1 MKLLSTEPYSA
12 TKASFLSAAAWLM
25 VATSFGLT
33 GATELVAPDLIKIP
47 WLLFGRVRPV
57 HTTLVMFG
65 FIGTT
70 YLGAVFYVVP
80 RLMRAPLFS
89 ERLAH
94 LTLWAWNLA
103 LVAGVITLLTGH
115 TQSREYAELIWP
127 LDIAVLAVLALTTVN
142 ALETIRRRTENLIY
156 VTVWYLVAGLIIT
169 WVNYAVGNAIWHP
182 STGSVSGILDAI
194 LAWFYGHNVLG
205 LFLTPFAVG
214 MAYYILPRVSGR
226 PLYSHTLSLVGFW
239 SLVALYTHIGSHHL
253 LQSPIPTWLKVLGIV
268 DSLGMIIPVIV
279 ALTNLWLTMK
289 GRLGALHDS
298 VGGRFVMAG
307 TIWYFIVGIQGP
319 VQALPTVQRV
329 THFSNWVVAHAHI
342 GVLGFSAMI
351 AMGTIYFLIPEITGR
366 KLYSDKL
373 ADVHYWLTLFGVTS
387 FFMVLTA
394 AGLVQG
400 NAWLNGETVYR
411 MLPQLNVYMI
421 LRGLTGISIVLGA
434 FIGFYNIFMSLTGR
448 GAKEL

>member
-1 MKLLSTEPYSA
+1 
-12 TKASFLSAAAWLM
+12 
-25 VATSFGLT
+25 
-33 GATELVAPDLIKIP
+33 
-47 WLLFGRVRPV
+47 
-57 HTTLVMFG
+57 
-65 FIGTT
+65 
-70 YLGAVFYVVP
+70 
-80 RLMRAPLFS
+80 
-89 ERLAH
+89 
-94 LTLWAWNLA
+94 
-103 LVAGVITLLTGH
+103 
-115 TQSREYAELIWP
+115 
-127 LDIAVLAVLALTTVN
+127 
-142 ALETIRRRTENLIY
+142 
-156 VTVWYLVAGLIIT
+156 
-169 WVNYAVGNAIWHP
+169 
-182 STGSVSGILDAI
+182 
-194 LAWFYGHNVLG
+194 
-205 LFLTPFAVG
+205 
-214 MAYYILPRVSGR
+214 
-226 PLYSHTLSLVGFW
+226 
-239 SLVALYTHIGSHHL
+239 
-253 LQSPIPTWLKVLGIV
+253 
-268 DSLGMIIPVIV
+268 V